1 MRQYGNYYRTS
12 VSDSA
17 NIYDANAEDEDKPNV
32 FSGRGWD
39 GVGKTLLLITKDLQ
53 SLLGWA
59 WEEEF
64 FK

>member
-1 MRQYGNYYRTS
+1 MTVWKLLQDF

-32 FSGRGWD
+32 FLLRGWG
-39 GVGKTLLLITKDLQ
+39 GVGKILLLITKDLQ